1 LSWPTWTGEGDLV
14 LTDTERLRIDEVVA
28 LYETR
33 TAASVEAMRIV
44 QDTRGWVSDES
55 LSDVAGHLGL
65 SVSYL
70 ESLATFYSMIFRQ
83 PVGRHVIMVCDS
95 VCCWM
100 EGSDDL
106 MRRLADGLGISA
118 GETTADG
125 RFTLLPVVCLG
136 ACDRAPALLIDWQL
150 HGPVTAGDLL
160 SILALYP

>member
-1 LSWPTWTGEGDLV
+1 M
-14 LTDTERLRIDEVVA
+14 LTDAERSRIDAVIA

-44 QDTRGWVSDES
+44 QDTRGWISDET
-55 LSDVAGHLGL
+55 LADVAEYLDV
-65 SVSYL
+65 STSYL
-70 ESLATFYSMIFRQ
+70 ESLATFYSMIFRR

-100 EGSDDL
+100 DGSEEL
-106 MRRLADGLGISA
+106 MRHIGDRLGVGL

-125 RFTLLPVVCLG
+125 RFTLLPIVCLG
-136 ACDRAPALLIDWQL
+136 ACDKAPAMLVDWQL
-150 HGPVTAGDLL
+150 HGPVTADGLS